1 MMFGVNGWHGTFV
14 TGQGAVTRTVT
25 CPRSRV
31 VVVVVLCGVPLD
43 QSSEIVH
50 VINLGHFGKQFSLSL
65 FLSKEG
71 QVAAPADAK
80 ASWTPFWT
88 KTAVG
93 VRLVDRS
100 RSGGRTSTFAVGV
113 DGGMQRG

>member
-1 MMFGVNGWHGTFV
+1 M
-14 TGQGAVTRTVT
+14 
-25 CPRSRV
+25 
-31 VVVVVLCGVPLD
+31 
-43 QSSEIVH
+43 H
-50 VINLGHFGKQFSLSL
+50 VINLGHFGKQLS
-65 FLSKEG
+65 LSKEG
-71 QVAAPADAK
+71 QVAVPADTK

-113 DGGMQRG
+113 DGGMQRGIGEVPRYGLVRGGVFASTAFKTCVSNGWLVFLLLS